1 MLYRRRLELEIEEV
15 RPELDIVRSATKE
28 LKVSDRFKQ
37 VLKVCILYLLASRNW
52 IESVSDNPDDR

>member
-28 LKVSDRFKQ
+28 LKVSDSFKQ
-37 VLKVCILYLLASRNW
+37 VLKACILSLFAL
-52 IESVSDNPDDR
+52 DN